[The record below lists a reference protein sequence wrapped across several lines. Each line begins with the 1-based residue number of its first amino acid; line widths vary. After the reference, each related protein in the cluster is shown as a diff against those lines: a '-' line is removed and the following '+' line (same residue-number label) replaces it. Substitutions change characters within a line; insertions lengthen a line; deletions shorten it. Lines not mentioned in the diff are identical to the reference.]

1 MLRFDLTF
9 KANQNLYNNT
19 ISEIPLKMASK
30 KIIELL
36 APAKNLICGRAAI
49 SHGAD
54 AIYIGGPKFGA
65 REDAGNSLQDIEKL
79 VAEAQVF
86 DVKVYVALNT
96 ILYDSELE
104 DARQQIKNLYE
115 IGIDALIIQDMGI
128 LEMDLPPIPLH
139 ASTQLYNY
147 LPAQIKFLE
156 AVHFKRAVLARELS
170 IDQIRDIR
178 SQTSIELEAFIHGSL
193 CVSFS
198 GRCYLSHAIGG
209 RSANRGACAQPCR
222 KRYTLYD
229 AEKKI
234 ISADQ
239 HLLSLKDLNHSD
251 SIKELAEAGIQS
263 FKIEG
268 RLKDVD
274 YVKNIT
280 AFYRKKIDAFLEDQ
294 SEYKAASAGKSYLSF
309 EANPSKS
316 FNRGTTD
323 YFLHGRSKEIV
334 SFESPKF
341 LGEMAGEVT
350 KVTTK
355 YFEIESNLE
364 IANNDGLVFISTSGE
379 SIGIKVNIAER
390 SRIFPDKMNGIY
402 PGAKVYRNYDHLFQQ
417 QLKADLT
424 VRKMTVNI
432 KIGELNDGFEL
443 TACDESGIVVT
454 SEYILPKNPA
464 RDILKSK
471 ETIIHQ
477 LTKSGDTPFL
487 VSGVE
492 TNGTEK
498 FFFQASVLNAMRRD
512 LLERIIEARKKKTR
526 NQIINQQNSFPYP
539 DKEIGYEGNISNR
552 LARQFYIRHGVEN
565 PDMAFEKQSDPHG
578 KTVMTTKHCLKFQM
592 GFCTRFGGQ
601 KPLNFSEPFS
611 LNDGI
616 NELRLDFDCLKCVMK
631 VIY

>member
-1 MLRFDLTF
+1 
-9 KANQNLYNNT
+9 
-19 ISEIPLKMASK
+19 MASK

-36 APAKNLICGRAAI
+36 APAKNLVCGRAAI

-65 REDAGNSLQDIEKL
+65 REDAGNSLQDIEIL
-79 VAEAQVF
+79 VTEAQVF
-86 DVKVYVALNT
+86 GVKVYVALNT

-115 IGIDALIIQDMGI
+115 IGVDALIIQDMGI

-139 ASTQLYNY
+139 ASTQLHNY
-147 LPAQIKFLE
+147 QPSQIKFLE

-170 IDQIRDIR
+170 IEQIREIR

-198 GRCYLSHAIGG
+198 GRCYLSNAIGG

-222 KRYTLYD
+222 KRYMLFD
-229 AEKKI
+229 ADKKV
-234 ISADQ
+234 ISSDQ

-268 RLKDVD
+268 RLKEVD

-294 SEYKAASAGKSYLSF
+294 PEFKTASSGKSYISF
-309 EANPSKS
+309 EANPTKS

-323 YFLHGRSKEIV
+323 YFLHGRTKEIV

-341 LGEMAGEVT
+341 LGESVGEVT
-350 KVTTK
+350 QVTTK
-355 YFEIESNLE
+355 YFEIESTLE
-364 IANNDGLVFISTSGE
+364 IANNDGLVFISAAGE
-379 SIGIKVNIAER
+379 SVGIKVNVVER
-390 SRIFPDKMNGIY
+390 SRIYPDKMNGIY

-424 VRKMTVNI
+424 IRKIAVSI
-432 KIGELNDGFEL
+432 EISESDVGFEL
-443 TACDESGIVVT
+443 TALDESGIIVT
-454 SEYILPKNPA
+454 SEYNLPKNPA

-471 ETIIHQ
+471 ETINHQ
-477 LTKSGDTPFL
+477 LTKSGDTPFF

-492 TNGTEK
+492 INGTEK

-512 LLERIIEARKKKTR
+512 LLDRITEARKKKKR
-526 NQIINQQNSFPYP
+526 YEINHEPNSYPYP
-539 DKEIGYEGNISNR
+539 DKEIGYEGNISNQ

-565 PDMAFEKQSDPHG
+565 PEMAFEKQSDPHG

-592 GFCTRFGGQ
+592 GFCPKYGGK
-601 KPLNFSEPFS
+601 KPVNFSEPFS

-616 NELRLDFDCLKCVMK
+616 NDLRLDFDCIQCVMK

>member
-1 MLRFDLTF
+1 
-9 KANQNLYNNT
+9 
-19 ISEIPLKMASK
+19 MASK

-79 VAEAQVF
+79 VEEAQVF
-86 DVKVYVALNT
+86 GVKVYVALNT

-104 DARQQIKNLYE
+104 DARQQIRNLYE
-115 IGIDALIIQDMGI
+115 IGVDALIIQDMGI

-139 ASTQLYNY
+139 ASTQLHNY
-147 LPAQIKFLE
+147 LPEHIKFLE
-156 AVHFKRAVLARELS
+156 AVHFKRVVLARELS
-170 IDQIRDIR
+170 IDQIRNIR
-178 SQTSIELEAFIHGSL
+178 SQTSIELEAFVHGSL

-229 AEKKI
+229 ADKKV

-239 HLLSLKDLNHSD
+239 HLLSLKDLNQSG

-280 AFYRKKIDAFLEDQ
+280 AFYRKKMDAFLEDQ
-294 SEYKAASAGKSYLSF
+294 PEFQAASAGKSFLSF
-309 EANPSKS
+309 EANPAKS
-316 FNRGTTD
+316 FNRGATD
-323 YFLHGRSKEIV
+323 YFLHGRTKEIV

-341 LGEMAGEVT
+341 LGELVGEVT
-350 KVTTK
+350 LVTTK
-355 YFEIESNLE
+355 YFEIYSTLE
-364 IANNDGLVFISTSGE
+364 IANNDGLVFISAAGE
-379 SIGIKVNIAER
+379 SVGIKVNVVER

-424 VRKMTVNI
+424 VRKIAVKI
-432 KIGELNDGFEL
+432 EIGESDDGFEL
-443 TACDESGIVVT
+443 TAHDESGIMVT
-454 SEYILPKNPA
+454 SEYNLPKNPA

-471 ETIIHQ
+471 ETITHQ
-477 LTKSGDTPFL
+477 LTKSGDTPYF

-498 FFFQASVLNAMRRD
+498 FFFQASVLNSMRRD
-512 LLERIIEARKKKTR
+512 LLERITEVRKKKTR
-526 NQIINQQNSFPYP
+526 AQISNEPNSVPYP
-539 DKEIGYEGNISNR
+539 DKEIGFEGNISNQ
-552 LARQFYIRHGVEN
+552 LARQFYVRHGVEN
-565 PDMAFEKQSDPHG
+565 PEMAFEKQADPHG
-578 KTVMTTKHCLKFQM
+578 KTVMTTKYCLKFQM
-592 GFCTRFGGQ
+592 GFCPKFGGK

-611 LNDGI
+611 LNDGT
-616 NELRLDFDCLKCVMK
+616 NELRLDFDCLRCVMK
-631 VIY
+631 VIF

>member
-1 MLRFDLTF
+1 
-9 KANQNLYNNT
+9 
-19 ISEIPLKMASK
+19 MASK

-65 REDAGNSLQDIEKL
+65 REDAGNSLQDIESL
-79 VAEAQVF
+79 ISEAQVF
-86 DVKVYVALNT
+86 GVKVYVALNT

-104 DARQQIKNLYE
+104 DARLQVKNLYE
-115 IGIDALIIQDMGI
+115 IGVDALIIQDMGI

-139 ASTQLYNY
+139 ASTQLHNY
-147 LPAQIKFLE
+147 LPEQIKFLE

-170 IDQIRDIR
+170 LDQIREIR
-178 SQTSIELEAFIHGSL
+178 GQTSIELEAFIHGSL

-229 AEKKI
+229 ADKKV

-239 HLLSLKDLNHSD
+239 HLLSLKDLNQSG

-268 RLKDVD
+268 RLKEVD

-280 AFYRKKIDAFLEDQ
+280 AFYRKKMDAFLEEQ
-294 SEYKAASAGKSYLSF
+294 PEFKAASAGKSYISF
-309 EANPSKS
+309 EANPAKS

-323 YFLHGRSKEIV
+323 YFLHGRSKDIV

-341 LGEMAGEVT
+341 LGESVGVVT
-350 KVTTK
+350 QVTTK
-355 YFEIESNLE
+355 YFEIESALE
-364 IANNDGLVFISTSGE
+364 IANNDGLVFISAAGE
-379 SIGIKVNIAER
+379 SIGIKVNVAER
-390 SRIFPDKMNGIY
+390 SRIYPDKMNGIY

-417 QLKADLT
+417 QLKSDLT
-424 VRKMTVNI
+424 VRKITLSI
-432 KIGELNDGFEL
+432 EISESDDGFEL
-443 TACDESGIVVT
+443 TAHDESGIVVG
-454 SEYILPKNPA
+454 SEYNLPKNPA

-471 ETIIHQ
+471 ETITHQ
-477 LTKSGDTPFL
+477 LTKSGDTPFN
-487 VSGVE
+487 VSDIE

-498 FFFQASVLNAMRRD
+498 FFFQASALNAMRRD
-512 LLERIIEARKKKTR
+512 LLDLIAEARKKKTR
-526 NQIINQQNSFPYP
+526 SEIINEPNSFPYP
-539 DKEIGYEGNISNR
+539 DKVIGYEGNISNR
-552 LARQFYIRHGVEN
+552 LARKFYIRHGVEN
-565 PDMAFEKQSDPHG
+565 PEMAFEKQSDPHG

-592 GFCTRFGGQ
+592 GFCPKYGGK
-601 KPLNFSEPFS
+601 KPANFNEPFS

-616 NELRLDFDCLKCVMK
+616 NELRLDFDCIQCVMK

>member
-1 MLRFDLTF
+1 
-9 KANQNLYNNT
+9 
-19 ISEIPLKMASK
+19 MASK

-36 APAKNLICGRAAI
+36 APAKNLVCGRAAI

-65 REDAGNSLQDIEKL
+65 REDAGNSLQDIEIL
-79 VAEAQVF
+79 VEEAQIF
-86 DVKVYVALNT
+86 GVKVYVALNT

-115 IGIDALIIQDMGI
+115 IGVDALIIQDMGI

-139 ASTQLYNY
+139 ASTQLHNY
-147 LPAQIKFLE
+147 LPSQINFLE

-170 IDQIRDIR
+170 IEQIREIR

-198 GRCYLSHAIGG
+198 GRCYLSNAIGG

-222 KRYTLYD
+222 KRYTLFD
-229 AEKKI
+229 ADKKV

-251 SIKELAEAGIQS
+251 SIKELAESGIQS

-268 RLKDVD
+268 RLKEVD

-280 AFYRKKIDAFLEDQ
+280 AFYRKKMDAFLEDQ
-294 SEYKAASAGKSYLSF
+294 PEFKSASAGKSYISF
-309 EANPSKS
+309 EANPTKS

-323 YFLHGRSKEIV
+323 YFLQGRSKDIV

-341 LGEMAGEVT
+341 LGESVGVVAQ
-350 KVTTK
+350 VTTK
-355 YFEIESNLE
+355 YFEIESTLE
-364 IANNDGLVFISTSGE
+364 IANNDGLVFISAAGE
-379 SIGIKVNIAER
+379 SVGIKVNVVER
-390 SRIFPDKMNGIY
+390 SRIYPDKMNGIY

-417 QLKADLT
+417 QLKSDLT
-424 VRKMTVNI
+424 IRKIAVSI
-432 KIGELNDGFEL
+432 EISESPDGFEL
-443 TACDESGIVVT
+443 TAHDESGIIVT
-454 SEYILPKNPA
+454 SEYCLPKNPA

-471 ETIIHQ
+471 ETINHQ
-477 LTKSGDTPFL
+477 LTKSGDTPYF

-512 LLERIIEARKKKTR
+512 LLDRITQARKKKKR
-526 NQIINQQNSFPYP
+526 FEIINEPNSYPYP

-552 LARQFYIRHGVEN
+552 LARQFYIRHGLEN
-565 PDMAFEKQSDPHG
+565 PEMAFEKQSDPHG

-592 GFCTRFGGQ
+592 GFCPKYGGK
-601 KPLNFSEPFS
+601 KPINFSEPFS

-616 NELRLDFDCLKCVMK
+616 NDLRLDFDCIRCVMK

>member
-1 MLRFDLTF
+1 
-9 KANQNLYNNT
+9 
-19 ISEIPLKMASK
+19 MASK

-36 APAKNLICGRAAI
+36 SPAKNLICGLSAI

-79 VAEAQVF
+79 VTEAQIF
-86 DVKVYVALNT
+86 GVKVYVALNT

-104 DARQQIKNLYE
+104 EARQQIKNLYE
-115 IGIDALIIQDMGI
+115 IGIDSLIIQDMGI

-139 ASTQLYNY
+139 ASTQLHNY
-147 LPAQIKFLE
+147 LPEHIKFLE

-178 SQTSIELEAFIHGSL
+178 SQTTIELEAFIHGSL

-198 GRCYLSHAIGG
+198 GRCYLSNAIGG

-229 AEKKI
+229 ADKKI

-251 SIKELAEAGIQS
+251 AIKELVEAGIQS

-268 RLKDVD
+268 RLKDEN

-280 AFYRKKIDAFLEDQ
+280 AFYRKKIDAYLDGQ
-294 SEYKAASAGKSYLSF
+294 SEFSDSSVGKSYLSF

-316 FNRGTTD
+316 FNRGATD
-323 YFLHGRSKEIV
+323 YFLHGRSTQIV

-341 LGEMAGEVT
+341 LGEMVGEVI

-355 YFEIESNLE
+355 YFEIESTLE
-364 IANNDGLVFISTSGE
+364 IANNDGLVFIAGSGE
-379 SIGIKVNIAER
+379 SIGIKVNVVER
-390 SRIFPDKMNGIY
+390 SRIYPDKMNGIY
-402 PGAKVYRNYDHLFQQ
+402 PGAKVYRNYDHLFHQR
-417 QLKADLT
+417 LKADLT
-424 VRKMTVNI
+424 VRKISVNI
-432 KIGELNDGFEL
+432 EISESVDGFSL
-443 TACDESGIVVT
+443 TARDESGIVVT
-454 SEYILPKNPA
+454 SEYYIAKDPA

-471 ETIIHQ
+471 ETITHQ
-477 LTKSGDTPFL
+477 LTKSGDTHYF
-487 VSGVE
+487 VTGVK

-498 FFFQASVLNAMRRD
+498 FFFQASVLNAMRRE
-512 LLERIIEARKKKTR
+512 LLDQITQARMKKSRK
-526 NQIINQQNSFPYP
+526 QISNEPNNIPFPEK
-539 DKEIGYEGNISNR
+539 DIGFEGNISNS
-552 LARQFYIRHGVEN
+552 LAMQFYKRHGVEN
-565 PDMAFEKQSDPHG
+565 PEMAFEKQKDTHG

-592 GFCTRFGGQ
+592 GFCPKFGGK
-601 KPLNFSEPFS
+601 KPTNFSEPFS

-616 NELRLDFDCLKCVMK
+616 NQLQLDFDCLRCVMK

>member
-1 MLRFDLTF
+1 
-9 KANQNLYNNT
+9 
-19 ISEIPLKMASK
+19 MASK

-79 VAEAQVF
+79 VEEAQVF
-86 DVKVYVALNT
+86 GVKVYVALNT

-104 DARQQIKNLYE
+104 DARTQIRNLYE
-115 IGIDALIIQDMGI
+115 IGVDALIIQDMGI
-128 LEMDLPPIPLH
+128 LEMDLPPIALH
-139 ASTQLYNY
+139 ASTQLHNY
-147 LPAQIKFLE
+147 LPEHIKFLE
-156 AVHFKRAVLARELS
+156 TVHFKRAVLARELS
-170 IDQIRDIR
+170 IDQIRNIR
-178 SQTSIELEAFIHGSL
+178 SQTTIELEAFVHGSL

-229 AEKKI
+229 ADKKV

-239 HLLSLKDLNHSD
+239 HLLSLKDLNQSG

-280 AFYRKKIDAFLEDQ
+280 AFYRKKMDAFLEDQ
-294 SEYKAASAGKSYLSF
+294 PEFQAASAGKSYLSF
-309 EANPSKS
+309 EANPAKS
-316 FNRGTTD
+316 FNRGATD

-341 LGEMAGEVT
+341 LGELVGEVT
-350 KVTTK
+350 QVTTK
-355 YFEIESNLE
+355 YFEIHSPLE
-364 IANNDGLVFISTSGE
+364 IANNDGLVFISAAGE
-379 SIGIKVNIAER
+379 SVGIKVNVVER

-424 VRKMTVNI
+424 VRKIAVKI
-432 KIGELNDGFEL
+432 EIGESDDGFEL
-443 TACDESGIVVT
+443 TAHDESGIMVT
-454 SEYILPKNPA
+454 SEYNLPKNPA

-471 ETIIHQ
+471 ETITHQ
-477 LTKSGDTPFL
+477 LTKSGDTPYF

-498 FFFQASVLNAMRRD
+498 FFFQASVLNSMRRD
-512 LLERIIEARKKKTR
+512 LLERITEVRKKKTKI
-526 NQIINQQNSFPYP
+526 QISIEPNNFPYP
-539 DKEIGYEGNISNR
+539 DKEIGFEGNISNQ
-552 LARQFYIRHGVEN
+552 LARQFYVRHGVEN
-565 PDMAFEKQSDPHG
+565 PEMAFEKQPDPHG

-592 GFCTRFGGQ
+592 GFCPKFGGK
-601 KPLNFSEPFS
+601 KPSDFSEPFS

-616 NELRLDFDCLKCVMK
+616 NELRLDFDCLRCVMK

>member
-1 MLRFDLTF
+1 
-9 KANQNLYNNT
+9 
-19 ISEIPLKMASK
+19 MASK

-36 APAKNLICGRAAI
+36 APAKNLVCGRAAI

-65 REDAGNSLQDIEKL
+65 REDAGNSLQDIEIL
-79 VAEAQVF
+79 VEEARIF
-86 DVKVYVALNT
+86 GVKVYVALNT

-104 DARQQIKNLYE
+104 DARQQINNLYE
-115 IGIDALIIQDMGI
+115 IGVDALIIQDMGI

-139 ASTQLYNY
+139 ASTQLHNY
-147 LPAQIKFLE
+147 LPSQIKFLE

-170 IDQIRDIR
+170 IEQIRDIR

-198 GRCYLSHAIGG
+198 GRCYLSNAIGG

-222 KRYTLYD
+222 KRYTLFD
-229 AEKKI
+229 ADKKV

-268 RLKDVD
+268 RLKEVD

-294 SEYKAASAGKSYLSF
+294 PEFKAASAGKSYISF
-309 EANPSKS
+309 EANPAKS

-323 YFLHGRSKEIV
+323 YFLHGRSKDIV

-341 LGEMAGEVT
+341 LGESVGEVT
-350 KVTTK
+350 QVTTK
-355 YFEIESNLE
+355 YFEIESALE
-364 IANNDGLVFISTSGE
+364 IANNDGLVFISAAGE
-379 SIGIKVNIAER
+379 SVGIKVNVVER
-390 SRIFPDKMNGIY
+390 SRIYPDKMNGIY
-402 PGAKVYRNYDHLFQQ
+402 PGAKVYRNYDHIFQQ
-417 QLKADLT
+417 QLKSDLT
-424 VRKMTVNI
+424 IRKI
-432 KIGELNDGFEL
+432 ALSIEISESDDGFEL
-443 TACDESGIVVT
+443 TAHDESVIIVT
-454 SEYILPKNPA
+454 SEYNLPKNPA
-464 RDILKSK
+464 RDIIKSK
-471 ETIIHQ
+471 ETITHQ
-477 LTKSGDTPFL
+477 LTKSGDTPFF
-487 VSGVE
+487 VTGVE

-512 LLERIIEARKKKTR
+512 LLDRITDARKQKTR
-526 NQIINQQNSFPYP
+526 NKINHESNSYPYP

-552 LARQFYIRHGVEN
+552 LARQFYLRHGVEN
-565 PDMAFEKQSDPHG
+565 PEMAFEKQSDPHG
-578 KTVMTTKHCLKFQM
+578 KIVMTTKHCLKFQM
-592 GFCTRFGGQ
+592 GFCPKFGG
-601 KPLNFSEPFS
+601 KNAINFSEPFS

-616 NELRLDFDCLKCVMK
+616 NDLRLDFDCIQCVMK

>member
-1 MLRFDLTF
+1 
-9 KANQNLYNNT
+9 
-19 ISEIPLKMASK
+19 MASK

-79 VAEAQVF
+79 VEEAQVF
-86 DVKVYVALNT
+86 GVKVYVALNT

-104 DARQQIKNLYE
+104 DARQQIRNLYE
-115 IGIDALIIQDMGI
+115 IGVDALIIQDMGI
-128 LEMDLPPIPLH
+128 LEMDLPPIALH
-139 ASTQLYNY
+139 ASTQLHNY
-147 LPAQIKFLE
+147 LPEHIKFLE

-170 IDQIRDIR
+170 IDQIRNIR
-178 SQTSIELEAFIHGSL
+178 GQTSIELEAFVHGSL

-229 AEKKI
+229 ADKKVI
-234 ISADQ
+234 TADQ
-239 HLLSLKDLNHSD
+239 HLLSLKDLNQSG
-251 SIKELAEAGIQS
+251 SIKELAEAGIKS

-280 AFYRKKIDAFLEDQ
+280 AFYRKKMDAFLEDQ
-294 SEYKAASAGKSYLSF
+294 PEFQAASAGKSFLSF
-309 EANPSKS
+309 EANPAKS
-316 FNRGTTD
+316 FNRGATD

-341 LGEMAGEVT
+341 LGELVGEVT
-350 KVTTK
+350 QVTTK
-355 YFEIESNLE
+355 YFEIKSPLE
-364 IANNDGLVFISTSGE
+364 IANNDGLVFISAAGE
-379 SIGIKVNIAER
+379 SVGIKVNITDK

-424 VRKMTVNI
+424 VRKIAVKI
-432 KIGELNDGFEL
+432 EIGESDDGFEL
-443 TACDESGIVVT
+443 TARDETGIVIT
-454 SEYILPKNPA
+454 SEYSLPKNPA
-464 RDILKSK
+464 RDIIKSK
-471 ETIIHQ
+471 ETITHQ
-477 LTKSGDTPFL
+477 LTKSGDTPYF

-498 FFFQASVLNAMRRD
+498 FFFQASVLNSMRRD
-512 LLERIIEARKKKTR
+512 LLERITETRKKKTR
-526 NQIINQQNSFPYP
+526 TQISNEPNSFPYP
-539 DKEIGYEGNISNR
+539 DKEIGFEGNISNQ
-552 LARQFYIRHGVEN
+552 LARQFYMRHGVEN
-565 PDMAFEKQSDPHG
+565 PEMAFEKQPDPHG

-592 GFCTRFGGQ
+592 GFCPKFGGK

-616 NELRLDFDCLKCVMK
+616 NELRLDFDCLRCVMK
-631 VIY
+631 IIY

>member
-1 MLRFDLTF
+1 
-9 KANQNLYNNT
+9 
-19 ISEIPLKMASK
+19 MASK

-36 APAKNLICGRAAI
+36 APAKNLVCGRAAI

-65 REDAGNSLQDIEKL
+65 REDASNSLQDIEIL
-79 VAEAQVF
+79 VEEAQVF
-86 DVKVYVALNT
+86 GVNVYVALNT

-104 DARQQIKNLYE
+104 DARLQIKNLYE
-115 IGIDALIIQDMGI
+115 IGVDALIIQDMGI

-139 ASTQLYNY
+139 ASTQLHNY
-147 LPAQIKFLE
+147 LPSQIKFLE

-170 IDQIRDIR
+170 IEQIRDIR

-198 GRCYLSHAIGG
+198 GRCYLSNAIGG

-222 KRYTLYD
+222 KRYTLFD
-229 AEKKI
+229 ADKKV

-251 SIKELAEAGIQS
+251 SIKDLAEAGIQS

-268 RLKDVD
+268 RLKEVD

-294 SEYKAASAGKSYLSF
+294 PEFKAASAGKSYISF
-309 EANPSKS
+309 EANPAKS

-323 YFLHGRSKEIV
+323 YFLHGRSKDIV

-341 LGEMAGEVT
+341 LGESVGEVT
-350 KVTTK
+350 QVTTK
-355 YFEIESNLE
+355 YFEIESALE
-364 IANNDGLVFISTSGE
+364 IANNDGLVFISAAGE
-379 SIGIKVNIAER
+379 SVGIKVNVAER
-390 SRIFPDKMNGIY
+390 SRIYPDKMNGIY
-402 PGAKVYRNYDHLFQQ
+402 PGAKVYRNYDHIFQQ
-417 QLKADLT
+417 QLKSDLT
-424 VRKMTVNI
+424 IRKIAVSI
-432 KIGELNDGFEL
+432 EISESDDGFEL
-443 TACDESGIVVT
+443 TAHDESGIIVT
-454 SEYILPKNPA
+454 SVYNLPKNPA
-464 RDILKSK
+464 RDIIKSK
-471 ETIIHQ
+471 ETITHQ
-477 LTKSGDTPFL
+477 LIKSGDTPFF
-487 VSGVE
+487 VTGVE

-512 LLERIIEARKKKTR
+512 LLDRITDARKQKTR
-526 NQIINQQNSFPYP
+526 NKINHESNSYPYP

-565 PDMAFEKQSDPHG
+565 PEMAFEKQSDPHG
-578 KTVMTTKHCLKFQM
+578 KIVMTTKHCLKLQM
-592 GFCTRFGGQ
+592 GICPKFGG
-601 KPLNFSEPFS
+601 KIAINFSEPFS

-616 NELRLDFDCLKCVMK
+616 NDLRLDFDCIQCVMK

>member
-1 MLRFDLTF
+1 M
-9 KANQNLYNNT
+9 
-19 ISEIPLKMASK
+19 SSK

-36 APAKNLICGRAAI
+36 APAKNLVCGRAAI

-65 REDAGNSLQDIEKL
+65 REDAGNSLQDIETL
-79 VAEAQVF
+79 VEEAQIF
-86 DVKVYVALNT
+86 GVKVYVALNT

-115 IGIDALIIQDMGI
+115 IGVDALIIQDMGI
-128 LEMDLPPIPLH
+128 LEMDLPPISLH
-139 ASTQLYNY
+139 ASTQLHNY
-147 LPAQIKFLE
+147 LPSQIKFLE

-170 IDQIRDIR
+170 IEQIREIR

-198 GRCYLSHAIGG
+198 GRCYLSNAIGG

-222 KRYTLYD
+222 KRYTLFD
-229 AEKKI
+229 ADKKV

-268 RLKDVD
+268 RLKEVD

-294 SEYKAASAGKSYLSF
+294 PEFKTASSGKSYISF
-309 EANPSKS
+309 EANPTKS

-323 YFLHGRSKEIV
+323 YFLHGRKKEIV

-341 LGEMAGEVT
+341 LGESVGEVT
-350 KVTTK
+350 QVTTK
-355 YFEIESNLE
+355 YFEIESALE
-364 IANNDGLVFISTSGE
+364 IANNDGLVFISAAGE
-379 SIGIKVNIAER
+379 SVGIKVNVVER
-390 SRIFPDKMNGIY
+390 SRIYPDKMNGIY

-424 VRKMTVNI
+424 IRKIAVSI
-432 KIGELNDGFEL
+432 EISESDEGFEL
-443 TACDESGIVVT
+443 TAHDESGIVVT
-454 SEYILPKNPA
+454 SEYNLPKNPA

-471 ETIIHQ
+471 ETITHQ
-477 LTKSGDTPFL
+477 LTKSGDTPYF

-512 LLERIIEARKKKTR
+512 LLDRITEARKKKTR
-526 NQIINQQNSFPYP
+526 NRINHEPNCYPYP
-539 DKEIGYEGNISNR
+539 DKEIGYEGNISNL

-565 PDMAFEKQSDPHG
+565 PEMAFEKQSDPHG

-592 GFCTRFGGQ
+592 GFCPKYGGK
-601 KPLNFSEPFS
+601 KPVNFSEPFS

-616 NELRLDFDCLKCVMK
+616 NDLRLDFDCIQCVMK

>member
-1 MLRFDLTF
+1 
-9 KANQNLYNNT
+9 
-19 ISEIPLKMASK
+19 MASK

-65 REDAGNSLQDIEKL
+65 REDAGNSLQDIEVL
-79 VAEAQVF
+79 VTEAQVF
-86 DVKVYVALNT
+86 GVKVYVALNT

-139 ASTQLYNY
+139 ASTQLHNY
-147 LPAQIKFLE
+147 LPEQIKFLE
-156 AVHFKRAVLARELS
+156 AIHFKRAVLARELS
-170 IDQIRDIR
+170 IEQILEIR

-198 GRCYLSHAIGG
+198 GRCYLSNAIGG

-222 KRYTLYD
+222 KRYTLFD
-229 AEKKI
+229 ADKKV

-251 SIKELAEAGIQS
+251 SIKELAESGIQS

-268 RLKDVD
+268 RLKEVD

-280 AFYRKKIDAFLEDQ
+280 AFYRKKMDAFLEDQ
-294 SEYKAASAGKSYLSF
+294 PEFKTASSGKSYISF
-309 EANPSKS
+309 EANPTKS
-316 FNRGTTD
+316 FNRGSTD
-323 YFLHGRSKEIV
+323 YFLHGRSKDIV

-341 LGEMAGEVT
+341 LGESVGEVT
-350 KVTTK
+350 QVTTK
-355 YFEIESNLE
+355 YFEIESALE
-364 IANNDGLVFISTSGE
+364 IANNDGLVFISASGE
-379 SIGIKVNIAER
+379 SVGIKVNVVER
-390 SRIFPDKMNGIY
+390 SRIYPDKMNGIY

-424 VRKMTVNI
+424 IRKIAVSI
-432 KIGELNDGFEL
+432 EISESPDGFEL
-443 TACDESGIVVT
+443 TAHDESGIIVT
-454 SEYILPKNPA
+454 SEYNLPKNPA

-471 ETIIHQ
+471 ETINHQ
-477 LTKSGDTPFL
+477 LTKSGDTPFFVL
-487 VSGVE
+487 SVE

-512 LLERIIEARKKKTR
+512 LLDRITEAQKKKTKT
-526 NQIINQQNSFPYP
+526 QISIEPNSFPFP
-539 DKEIGYEGNISNR
+539 EKEIGYEGNISNR

-565 PDMAFEKQSDPHG
+565 PEMAFEKQSDPHG

-592 GFCTRFGGQ
+592 GFCPKFGG
-601 KPLNFSEPFS
+601 KKAINFSEPFS

-616 NELRLDFDCLKCVMK
+616 NDLRLDFDCIQCVMK

>member
-1 MLRFDLTF
+1 M
-9 KANQNLYNNT
+9 
-19 ISEIPLKMASK
+19 SSK

-65 REDAGNSLQDIEKL
+65 REDAGNSLQDIEIL
-79 VAEAQVF
+79 VEEAQIF
-86 DVKVYVALNT
+86 GVKVYVALNT

-115 IGIDALIIQDMGI
+115 IGVDALIIQDMGI
-128 LEMDLPPIPLH
+128 LEMDLPPISLH
-139 ASTQLYNY
+139 ASTQLHNY
-147 LPAQIKFLE
+147 LPGQIKFLE
-156 AVHFKRAVLARELS
+156 AIHFKRAVLARELS
-170 IDQIRDIR
+170 IDQICEIR

-198 GRCYLSHAIGG
+198 GRCYLSNAIGG

-222 KRYTLYD
+222 KRYTLFD
-229 AEKKI
+229 ADKKI
-234 ISADQ
+234 ISSDQ

-280 AFYRKKIDAFLEDQ
+280 AFYRKKMDAFLEDQ
-294 SEYKAASAGKSYLSF
+294 PEFKTASAGKSFISF
-309 EANPSKS
+309 EANPAKS

-323 YFLHGRSKEIV
+323 YFLHGRSKDIV

-341 LGEMAGEVT
+341 LGESVGEVT
-350 KVTTK
+350 QVTTK
-355 YFEIESNLE
+355 YFEIKSALE
-364 IANNDGLVFISTSGE
+364 IANNDGLVFISAAGE
-379 SIGIKVNIAER
+379 SVGIKVNVVER
-390 SRIFPDKMNGIY
+390 SRIFPDKLNGIY

-417 QLKADLT
+417 QLKSDLT
-424 VRKMTVNI
+424 IRKIAVSIEISESDN
-432 KIGELNDGFEL
+432 GFEL
-443 TACDESGIVVT
+443 TALDESGIVVT
-454 SEYILPKNPA
+454 SDYNLPKNPA

-471 ETIIHQ
+471 ETITHQ
-477 LTKSGDTPFL
+477 LTKSGDTPFF

-498 FFFQASVLNAMRRD
+498 FFFQASALNAMRRD
-512 LLERIIEARKKKTR
+512 LLDRITEERKKKTR
-526 NQIINQQNSFPYP
+526 SDIINEPNSFPYP

-552 LARQFYIRHGVEN
+552 LARQFYIRHGVKN
-565 PDMAFEKQSDPHG
+565 PEMAFEKQSDPHG

-592 GFCTRFGGQ
+592 GFCPKYGGK
-601 KPLNFSEPFS
+601 KPVNFSEPFS
-611 LNDGI
+611 LSDGI
-616 NELRLDFDCLKCVMK
+616 NDLRLDFDCLQCVMK

>member
-1 MLRFDLTF
+1 
-9 KANQNLYNNT
+9 
-19 ISEIPLKMASK
+19 MASN

-79 VAEAQVF
+79 VEEAQVF
-86 DVKVYVALNT
+86 GVKVYVALNT

-104 DARQQIKNLYE
+104 DARQQIRNLYE
-115 IGIDALIIQDMGI
+115 IGVDALIIQDMGI
-128 LEMDLPPIPLH
+128 LEMDLPPIALH
-139 ASTQLYNY
+139 ASTQLHNY
-147 LPAQIKFLE
+147 LPEQIKFLE

-170 IDQIRDIR
+170 IDQIRNIR
-178 SQTSIELEAFIHGSL
+178 GQTSIELEAFVHGSL
-193 CVSFS
+193 CVSLS

-229 AEKKI
+229 ADKKV

-239 HLLSLKDLNHSD
+239 HLLSLKDLNQSG

-280 AFYRKKIDAFLEDQ
+280 AFYRKKMDAFLEDQ
-294 SEYKAASAGKSYLSF
+294 PEFQAASAGKSYLSF
-309 EANPSKS
+309 EANPAKS
-316 FNRGTTD
+316 FNRGATD

-341 LGEMAGEVT
+341 LGESVGEVT
-350 KVTTK
+350 QVTTK
-355 YFEIESNLE
+355 YFEIHSTLE
-364 IANNDGLVFISTSGE
+364 IANNDGLVFISTAGE
-379 SIGIKVNIAER
+379 SIGIKVNVVER

-424 VRKMTVNI
+424 VRKIAVRI
-432 KIGELNDGFEL
+432 EIAESDDGFEL
-443 TACDESGIVVT
+443 TAHDESGIAVT
-454 SEYILPKNPA
+454 SEYNLPKNPA

-471 ETIIHQ
+471 ETITHQ
-477 LTKSGDTPFL
+477 LTKSGDTPYF

-498 FFFQASVLNAMRRD
+498 FFFQASVLNSMRRD
-512 LLERIIEARKKKTR
+512 LLERITEARKKKIR
-526 NQIINQQNSFPYP
+526 IQISIEPNNFPYP
-539 DKEIGYEGNISNR
+539 DKEIGFEGNISNQ
-552 LARQFYIRHGVEN
+552 LARQFYVRHGVEN
-565 PDMAFEKQSDPHG
+565 PEMAFEKQPDPHG

-592 GFCTRFGGQ
+592 GFCPKFGGK
-601 KPLNFSEPFS
+601 KPSDFSEPFS

-616 NELRLDFDCLKCVMK
+616 NELTLDFDCLRCVMK

>member
-1 MLRFDLTF
+1 
-9 KANQNLYNNT
+9 
-19 ISEIPLKMASK
+19 MASK

-36 APAKNLICGRAAI
+36 APAKNLVCGRAAI

-65 REDAGNSLQDIEKL
+65 REDAGNSLQDIEIL

-86 DVKVYVALNT
+86 GVKVYVALNT

-128 LEMDLPPIPLH
+128 LEMDLPPIALH
-139 ASTQLYNY
+139 ASTQLHNY
-147 LPAQIKFLE
+147 LPEHIKFLE

-170 IDQIRDIR
+170 IDQIRTIR
-178 SQTSIELEAFIHGSL
+178 GQTSIELEAFVHGSL

-229 AEKKI
+229 ADKKV

-239 HLLSLKDLNHSD
+239 HLLSLKDLNQSG

-280 AFYRKKIDAFLEDQ
+280 AFYRKKMDAFLEDQ
-294 SEYKAASAGKSYLSF
+294 PEFQAASAGKSYLSF
-309 EANPSKS
+309 EANPTKS
-316 FNRGTTD
+316 FNRGATD

-341 LGEMAGEVT
+341 LGELVGEVT
-350 KVTTK
+350 QVTTK
-355 YFEIESNLE
+355 YFEIHSAVE
-364 IANNDGLVFISTSGE
+364 IANNDGLVFISAASE
-379 SIGIKVNIAER
+379 SVGIKVNVVER

-424 VRKMTVNI
+424 VRKIAVKI
-432 KIGELNDGFEL
+432 EIGESDDGFEL
-443 TACDESGIVVT
+443 TAHDESGIMVT
-454 SEYILPKNPA
+454 SEYNLPKNPA

-471 ETIIHQ
+471 ETITHQ
-477 LTKSGDTPFL
+477 LTKSGDTPFV

-498 FFFQASVLNAMRRD
+498 FFFQASVLNSMRRD
-512 LLERIIEARKKKTR
+512 LLERITEARKKKTR
-526 NQIINQQNSFPYP
+526 TQISNEPNSFPYP
-539 DKEIGYEGNISNR
+539 DKEIGFEGNISNQ
-552 LARQFYIRHGVEN
+552 LARQFYVRHGVEN
-565 PDMAFEKQSDPHG
+565 PEMAFEKQPDPHG

-592 GFCTRFGGQ
+592 GFCPKFGGK
-601 KPLNFSEPFS
+601 KPSDFSEPFS
-611 LNDGI
+611 LNDGT
-616 NELRLDFDCLKCVMK
+616 NELRLDFDCLRCVMK
-631 VIY
+631 VIF

>member
-1 MLRFDLTF
+1 
-9 KANQNLYNNT
+9 
-19 ISEIPLKMASK
+19 MASR

-65 REDAGNSLQDIEKL
+65 REDAGNSLHDIEKL
-79 VAEAQVF
+79 VEEAQIF
-86 DVKVYVALNT
+86 GVKVYVALNT

-115 IGIDALIIQDMGI
+115 IGVDALIIQDMGI
-128 LEMDLPPIPLH
+128 LEMDLPPIALH
-139 ASTQLYNY
+139 ASTQLHNY
-147 LPAQIKFLE
+147 LSGHIKFLE

-178 SQTSIELEAFIHGSL
+178 SQTTIELEAFVHGSL

-229 AEKKI
+229 ADKKV

-239 HLLSLKDLNHSD
+239 HLLSLKDMNQSG

-268 RLKDVD
+268 RLKEVD

-294 SEYKAASAGKSYLSF
+294 PEFQAASTGKSYLSF
-309 EANPSKS
+309 EANPTKS
-316 FNRGTTD
+316 FNRGATD

-341 LGEMAGEVT
+341 LGELVGEVT
-350 KVTTK
+350 QVTTK
-355 YFEIESNLE
+355 YFEIKSALE
-364 IANNDGLVFISTSGE
+364 IANNDGLVFISASGE
-379 SIGIKVNIAER
+379 SVGIKVNITER
-390 SRIFPDKMNGIY
+390 NRIFPDKMNGIY
-402 PGAKVYRNYDHLFQQ
+402 SGAKVYRNYDHLFQQ

-424 VRKMTVNI
+424 VRKIAV
-432 KIGELNDGFEL
+432 KIEIAESDDGFEL
-443 TACDESGIVVT
+443 TALDESGIVVT
-454 SEYILPKNPA
+454 SEYNLPKNPA

-471 ETIIHQ
+471 ETITHQ
-477 LTKSGDTPFL
+477 LTKSGDTPYF

-498 FFFQASVLNAMRRD
+498 FFFQASVLNSMRRD
-512 LLERIIEARKKKTR
+512 LLERITEARKKKIKT
-526 NQIINQQNSFPYP
+526 QISIEPNIIPYP
-539 DKEIGYEGNISNR
+539 DKEIGFEGNIGNQ
-552 LARQFYIRHGVEN
+552 LARQFYVRHGVEN
-565 PDMAFEKQSDPHG
+565 PEMAFEKQPDPHG

-592 GFCTRFGGQ
+592 GFCPKFGGQ

-616 NELRLDFDCLKCVMK
+616 NELRLDFDCLRCVMK

>member
-1 MLRFDLTF
+1 
-9 KANQNLYNNT
+9 
-19 ISEIPLKMASK
+19 MASK

-79 VAEAQVF
+79 VEEAQVF
-86 DVKVYVALNT
+86 GVKVYVALNT

-104 DARQQIKNLYE
+104 DARQQIRNLYD
-115 IGIDALIIQDMGI
+115 IGVDALIIQDMGI
-128 LEMDLPPIPLH
+128 LEMDLPPIALH
-139 ASTQLYNY
+139 ASTQLHNY
-147 LPAQIKFLE
+147 LPEHIKFLE

-170 IDQIRDIR
+170 IDQIRNIR
-178 SQTSIELEAFIHGSL
+178 SQTSIELEAFVHGSL

-229 AEKKI
+229 ADKKV

-239 HLLSLKDLNHSD
+239 HLLSLKDLNQSG

-294 SEYKAASAGKSYLSF
+294 PEFKAASAGKSFLSF
-309 EANPSKS
+309 EANPTKS
-316 FNRGTTD
+316 FNRGSTD

-341 LGEMAGEVT
+341 LGELVGEVSQ
-350 KVTTK
+350 VTTK
-355 YFEIESNLE
+355 YFEIKSALE
-364 IANNDGLVFISTSGE
+364 IANNDGLVFISAIGE
-379 SIGIKVNIAER
+379 SVGIKVNVTER

-424 VRKMTVNI
+424 VRKIAVKI
-432 KIGELNDGFEL
+432 EIGESDDGFEL
-443 TACDESGIVVT
+443 TAHDESGITVT
-454 SEYILPKNPA
+454 SEYNLPKNPA

-471 ETIIHQ
+471 ETITHQ
-477 LTKSGDTPFL
+477 LTKSGDTPYF

-498 FFFQASVLNAMRRD
+498 FFFQASVLNSMRRD
-512 LLERIIEARKKKTR
+512 LLERITEARKKKTKL
-526 NQIINQQNSFPYP
+526 QISFEPNSFPYP
-539 DKEIGYEGNISNR
+539 DKEIGFEGNISNQ

-565 PDMAFEKQSDPHG
+565 PEVAFEKQADPHG

-592 GFCTRFGGQ
+592 GFCPKFGGK
-601 KPLNFSEPFS
+601 KPSDFSEPFS

-616 NELRLDFDCLKCVMK
+616 NELRLDFDCLRCVMK

>member
-1 MLRFDLTF
+1 
-9 KANQNLYNNT
+9 
-19 ISEIPLKMASK
+19 MASK

-36 APAKNLICGRAAI
+36 APAKNLVCGRAAI

-65 REDAGNSLQDIEKL
+65 REDASNSLQDIEIL
-79 VAEAQVF
+79 VEEAQVF
-86 DVKVYVALNT
+86 GVNVYVALNT

-104 DARQQIKNLYE
+104 DARLQIKNLYE
-115 IGIDALIIQDMGI
+115 IGVDALIIQDMGI

-139 ASTQLYNY
+139 ASTQLHNY
-147 LPAQIKFLE
+147 LPSQIKFLE

-170 IDQIRDIR
+170 IEQIRDIR

-198 GRCYLSHAIGG
+198 GRCYLSNAIGG

-222 KRYTLYD
+222 KRYTLFD
-229 AEKKI
+229 ADKKV

-268 RLKDVD
+268 RLKEVD

-294 SEYKAASAGKSYLSF
+294 PEFKAASAGKSYISF
-309 EANPSKS
+309 EANPAKS

-323 YFLHGRSKEIV
+323 YFLHGRSKDIV

-341 LGEMAGEVT
+341 LGESVGEVT
-350 KVTTK
+350 QVTTK
-355 YFEIESNLE
+355 YFEIESALE
-364 IANNDGLVFISTSGE
+364 IANNDGLVFISAAGE
-379 SIGIKVNIAER
+379 SVGIKVNVVER
-390 SRIFPDKMNGIY
+390 SRIYPDKMNGIY
-402 PGAKVYRNYDHLFQQ
+402 PGAKVYRNYDHIFQQ
-417 QLKADLT
+417 QLKSDLT
-424 VRKMTVNI
+424 IRKIAVSI
-432 KIGELNDGFEL
+432 EISESDDGFEL
-443 TACDESGIVVT
+443 TAHDESGIIVT
-454 SEYILPKNPA
+454 SVYNLPKNPA
-464 RDILKSK
+464 RDIIKSK
-471 ETIIHQ
+471 ETITHQ
-477 LTKSGDTPFL
+477 LIKSGDTPFF
-487 VSGVE
+487 VTGVE

-512 LLERIIEARKKKTR
+512 LLDRITDARKQKTR
-526 NQIINQQNSFPYP
+526 NKINHESNSYPYP

-552 LARQFYIRHGVEN
+552 LARQFYLRHGVEN
-565 PDMAFEKQSDPHG
+565 PEMAFEKQSDPHG
-578 KTVMTTKHCLKFQM
+578 KIVMTTKHCLKLQM
-592 GFCTRFGGQ
+592 GICPKFGG
-601 KPLNFSEPFS
+601 KIAINFSEPFS

-616 NELRLDFDCLKCVMK
+616 NDLRLDFDCIQCVMK

>member
-1 MLRFDLTF
+1 M
-9 KANQNLYNNT
+9 
-19 ISEIPLKMASK
+19 SSK

-65 REDAGNSLQDIEKL
+65 REDAGNSLQDIEIL
-79 VAEAQVF
+79 VKEAQIF
-86 DVKVYVALNT
+86 GVKVYIALNT

-104 DARQQIKNLYE
+104 DARLQIKNLYE
-115 IGIDALIIQDMGI
+115 IGVDALIIQDMGI
-128 LEMDLPPIPLH
+128 LEMDLPPISLH
-139 ASTQLYNY
+139 ASTQLHNY
-147 LPAQIKFLE
+147 LPGQIKFLE

-198 GRCYLSHAIGG
+198 GRCYLSNAIGG

-222 KRYTLYD
+222 KRYTLFD
-229 AEKKI
+229 ADKKV

-268 RLKDVD
+268 RLKEAD

-294 SEYKAASAGKSYLSF
+294 PEFKAASAGKSYISF
-309 EANPSKS
+309 EANPAKS

-323 YFLHGRSKEIV
+323 YFLHGRSKDIV

-341 LGEMAGEVT
+341 LGESVGEVT
-350 KVTTK
+350 QVTTK
-355 YFEIESNLE
+355 YFEIESTLDL
-364 IANNDGLVFISTSGE
+364 ANNDGLVFIAASGE
-379 SIGIKVNIAER
+379 SVGIKVNVVER
-390 SRIFPDKMNGIY
+390 SRIYPDKMNGIY
-402 PGAKVYRNYDHLFQQ
+402 PGAKVYRNYDHIFQQ
-417 QLKADLT
+417 QLKSDLT
-424 VRKMTVNI
+424 IRKIAVSIEISETD
-432 KIGELNDGFEL
+432 DGFEL
-443 TACDESGIVVT
+443 TANDESGIVVT
-454 SEYILPKNPA
+454 SEYDLPKNPA

-471 ETIIHQ
+471 ETITHQ

-487 VSGVE
+487 VSSVE

-498 FFFQASVLNAMRRD
+498 FFFQASALNAMRRD
-512 LLERIIEARKKKTR
+512 LLDRITVVRKKKTR
-526 NQIINQQNSFPYP
+526 NEISHEPNSYLYP

-565 PDMAFEKQSDPHG
+565 PEMAFEKQSDPHG

-592 GFCTRFGGQ
+592 GFCPKFGG
-601 KPLNFSEPFS
+601 KKSTNFSEPFS

-616 NELRLDFDCLKCVMK
+616 NELRLDFDCLQCVMT

>member
-1 MLRFDLTF
+1 
-9 KANQNLYNNT
+9 
-19 ISEIPLKMASK
+19 MASK

-36 APAKNLICGRAAI
+36 APAKNLVCGRAAI

-65 REDAGNSLQDIEKL
+65 REDAGNSLQDIEIL
-79 VAEAQVF
+79 VEEARIF
-86 DVKVYVALNT
+86 GVKVYVALNT

-104 DARQQIKNLYE
+104 DARQQINNLYE
-115 IGIDALIIQDMGI
+115 IGVDALIIQDMGI

-139 ASTQLYNY
+139 ASTQLHNY
-147 LPAQIKFLE
+147 LPSQIKFLE

-170 IDQIRDIR
+170 IEQIRDIR

-198 GRCYLSHAIGG
+198 GRCYLSNAIGG

-222 KRYTLYD
+222 KRYTLFD
-229 AEKKI
+229 ADKKV

-268 RLKDVD
+268 RLKEVD

-294 SEYKAASAGKSYLSF
+294 PEFKAASAGKSYISF
-309 EANPSKS
+309 EANPAKS

-323 YFLHGRSKEIV
+323 YFLHGRSKDIV

-341 LGEMAGEVT
+341 LGESVGEVT
-350 KVTTK
+350 QVTTK
-355 YFEIESNLE
+355 YFEIESALE
-364 IANNDGLVFISTSGE
+364 IANNDGLVFISAAGE
-379 SIGIKVNIAER
+379 SVGIKVNVVER
-390 SRIFPDKMNGIY
+390 SRIYPDKMNGIY
-402 PGAKVYRNYDHLFQQ
+402 PGAKVYRNYDHIFQQ
-417 QLKADLT
+417 QLKSDLT
-424 VRKMTVNI
+424 IRKIAVSI
-432 KIGELNDGFEL
+432 EISESDDGFEL
-443 TACDESGIVVT
+443 TAHDESVIIVT
-454 SEYILPKNPA
+454 SEYNLPKNPA
-464 RDILKSK
+464 RDIIKSK
-471 ETIIHQ
+471 ETITHQ
-477 LTKSGDTPFL
+477 LTKSGDTPFF
-487 VSGVE
+487 VTGVE

-512 LLERIIEARKKKTR
+512 LLDRITDARKQKTR
-526 NQIINQQNSFPYP
+526 NKINHESNSYPYP

-552 LARQFYIRHGVEN
+552 LARQFYLRHGVEN
-565 PDMAFEKQSDPHG
+565 PEMAFEKQSDPHG
-578 KTVMTTKHCLKFQM
+578 KIVMTTKHCLKFQM
-592 GFCTRFGGQ
+592 GFCPKFGG
-601 KPLNFSEPFS
+601 KNAINFSEPFS

-616 NELRLDFDCLKCVMK
+616 NDLRLDFDCIQCVMK

>member
-1 MLRFDLTF
+1 M
-9 KANQNLYNNT
+9 
-19 ISEIPLKMASK
+19 SSK

-65 REDAGNSLQDIEKL
+65 REDAGNSLQDIERL
-79 VAEAQVF
+79 VEEAQIF
-86 DVKVYVALNT
+86 GVKVYVALNT

-104 DARQQIKNLYE
+104 DARQQIKSLYE
-115 IGIDALIIQDMGI
+115 IGVDALIIQDMGI
-128 LEMDLPPIPLH
+128 LEMDLPPISLH
-139 ASTQLYNY
+139 ASTQLHNY
-147 LPAQIKFLE
+147 LPGQIKFLE

-178 SQTSIELEAFIHGSL
+178 NQTSIELEAFVHGSL

-229 AEKKI
+229 ADKKV

-239 HLLSLKDLNHSD
+239 HLLSLKDLNQSG

-268 RLKDVD
+268 RLKEVD

-280 AFYRKKIDAFLEDQ
+280 AFYRKKMDAFLEEQ
-294 SEYKAASAGKSYLSF
+294 PEFKAASAGKSYISF
-309 EANPSKS
+309 EANPAKS

-323 YFLHGRSKEIV
+323 YFLHGRSKDIV

-341 LGEMAGEVT
+341 LGESVGVVT
-350 KVTTK
+350 QVTTK
-355 YFEIESNLE
+355 YFEIESALE
-364 IANNDGLVFISTSGE
+364 IANNDGLVFISAAGE
-379 SIGIKVNIAER
+379 SIGIKVNVAER
-390 SRIFPDKMNGIY
+390 SRIYPDKMNGIY

-417 QLKADLT
+417 QLKSDLT
-424 VRKMTVNI
+424 VRKITLSI
-432 KIGELNDGFEL
+432 EISESDDGFEL
-443 TACDESGIVVT
+443 TAHDESGIVVA
-454 SEYILPKNPA
+454 SEYNLPKNPA

-471 ETIIHQ
+471 ETITHQ
-477 LTKSGDTPFL
+477 LTKSGDTPFN
-487 VSGVE
+487 VSDIE

-498 FFFQASVLNAMRRD
+498 FFFQASALNAMRRD
-512 LLERIIEARKKKTR
+512 LLDLIAEARKKKTR
-526 NQIINQQNSFPYP
+526 SEIINEPNSFPYP
-539 DKEIGYEGNISNR
+539 DKVIGYEGNISNR
-552 LARQFYIRHGVEN
+552 LARKFYIRHGVEN
-565 PDMAFEKQSDPHG
+565 PEMAFEKQSDPHG

-592 GFCTRFGGQ
+592 GFCPKYGGK
-601 KPLNFSEPFS
+601 KPANFNEPFS

-616 NELRLDFDCLKCVMK
+616 NELRLDFDCIQCVMK